1 MGHYPHSKV
10 ETVTY
15 QFRIP
20 DGLQQAMLEMTP
32 LHWGANAKRLSKEEL
47 TQLKTITV
55 DVSLLI
61 AKKAN

>member
-1 MGHYPHSKV
+1 
-10 ETVTY
+10 
-15 QFRIP
+15 
-20 DGLQQAMLEMTP
+20 MLEMTP

-61 AKKAN
+61 AKKTN

>member
-1 MGHYPHSKV
+1 
-10 ETVTY
+10 
-15 QFRIP
+15 
-20 DGLQQAMLEMTP
+20 MLEMTP
-32 LHWGANAKRLSKEEL
+32 LHWGANAKRLSKAEL